1 MKNQKGSASIII
13 LGFAAMFALF
23 LFMGLGSI
31 LYAINKKDS
40 FMVTENNIRS
50 SYADYQNV
58 HSNYVLKIQEMAQVP
73 QMAKGHLAEIIREA
87 IQGRYGDEGSKA
99 VFQFIQEQN
108 PTIDPAL
115 YTNIQKEIA
124 GGRSD
129 FKAAGTRVIDNK
141 RVAYNQLDQTVSGF
155 VLKDIF
161 SLPTIKIG
169 YRDGPDDYKV
179 VISES
184 TSETFKTGIDKG
196 VNILK

>member
-1 MKNQKGSASIII
+1 MKNQKGSASVVI
-13 LGFAAMFALF
+13 LGIAVMFALF
-23 LFMGLGSI
+23 LFLGIGSV

-40 FMVTENNIRS
+40 FMVIENNIRA
-50 SYADYQNV
+50 SYTEYQNV

-73 QMAKGHLAEIIREA
+73 QMAKSHLTEVIREA
-87 IQGRYGDEGSKA
+87 IQGRYGDDGSKA

-115 YTNIQKEIA
+115 YTNIQKEIT

-129 FKAAGTRVIDNK
+129 FKTAGTRVTDTK
-141 RVAYNQLDQTVSGF
+141 RIAYNQLDQTLGGF